1 MSSGTAHR
9 AHRPIGGGGAATLPF
24 SSTRFRLL
32 GRVSRR
38 LSVCFGRGSGWGDN
52 EKRKFGWGG
61 WCRGYRRVDAVGEE
75 TERRRATRIARP
87 ADGMWGLW
95 PVGARLGPGPLR
107 RCRRRSERRRGP
119 VAVTTSRRGPRR
131 DMWVMPKRVGFELGG
146 VSVHLKLKFKVETRN
161 QNRNRFGWKF
171 STKIKSADT

>member
-1 MSSGTAHR
+1 MFGEKNPNRPTYRPAKPKANSSRVGRRARRRSTRRDTTRSSGTAHR

-131 DMWVMPKRVGFELGG
+131 DMWVMP
-146 VSVHLKLKFKVETRN
+146 T
-161 QNRNRFGWKF
+161 WY
-171 STKIKSADT
+171 